1 MVVGWIL
8 AVTAAL
14 AFVAAPAQA
23 HDIVH
28 RRHAARV
35 GRATSASP
43 RTHADPAA
51 TQVPAAASR
60 ASETGGPS
68 GSVFD
73 GGM

>member
-1 MVVGWIL
+1 MIVGRVL

-14 AFVAAPAQA
+14 ALVAAPAQA
-23 HDIVH
+23 HAIVH

-35 GRATSASP
+35 GGTTRVAPRA
-43 RTHADPAA
+43 RADPAA
-51 TQVPAAASR
+51 GQAPEAASR
-60 ASETGGPS
+60 ASETGGPA